1 MELYDILFSEVKK
14 MNDEVNMIERW
25 QCARLK
31 NKLGCRRGVHLTGV
45 RQSGKSTLAGML
57 ELEKARRYTFDDRG
71 IRTVAAQDPHGFV
84 KRAAG
89 ETLIIDEVQKAPE
102 ILDAIKIAV
111 DENSEKGQYL
121 LTGSSNLLFAKAVN
135 DSLAG
140 RLGKIRLRPC
150 SYGEIQGKPPTF
162 LDWAFDGAFPPV
174 FDDID
179 KRGIISLAFVGGYPE
194 PMQFDERDRR
204 DWFREYMED
213 ILGKDIGDVTEVRK
227 IDVLKSMAEWLF
239 AHSAQFFSIDELSA
253 KSGVTKVT
261 VQNYLSA
268 LRALYLFDSVPAW
281 SKSDYALLGKRPKWI
296 AGDTGLMAGLL
307 GWNQE
312 AVYLDES
319 KNGKF
324 IESWV
329 YEQLAAIAEATGEY
343 EISHY
348 RDGNKREIDFMVERT
363 DGSLLGI
370 EVKAGGIGKGD
381 FRHLEWFAD
390 NLAKGSFKG
399 IVLYSGKDVL
409 HFGKNMTAVPLCALG
424 G

>member
-1 MELYDILFSEVKK
+1 
-14 MNDEVNMIERW
+14 MIKRW
-25 QCARLK
+25 QYERLK
-31 NKLGCRRGVHLTGV
+31 HKLEYRRGVHLTGV

-57 ELEKARRYTFDDRG
+57 VLEKSRRYTFDNQG

-84 KRAAG
+84 KRTSG
-89 ETLIIDEVQKAPE
+89 ETLVIDEVQKVPE

-111 DENSEKGQYL
+111 DENTEKGQYL

-140 RLGKIRLRPC
+140 RFGKIRLRPC
-150 SYGEIQGKPPTF
+150 SYGEIRENQPTF
-162 LDWAFDGAFPPV
+162 LDWAFDGGFPSV

-179 KRGIISLAFVGGYPE
+179 KRGIISLAFAGGYPE
-194 PMQFDERDRR
+194 PMQFAEQDRR
-204 DWFREYMED
+204 DWFREYMDD
-213 ILGKDIGDVTEVRK
+213 ILGKDVRDVTEVRK
-227 IDVLKSMAEWLF
+227 IEILKSMAEWLF
-239 AHSAQFFSIDELSA
+239 AHSAQFFSIDELAA
-253 KSGVTKVT
+253 KSGVSKVT
-261 VQNYLSA
+261 VQNYLGA

-281 SKSDYALLGKRPKWI
+281 AKSDYALLGKRPKWI
-296 AGDTGLMAGLL
+296 AGDTGLMANLL

-312 AVYLDES
+312 TVYLDET

-329 YEQLAAIAEATGEY
+329 YEQLAAIAEASGEY
-343 EISHY
+343 AISHY
-348 RDGNKREIDFMVERT
+348 RDGNRREIDFMVERS
-363 DGSLLGI
+363 DGSLVGI

-381 FRHLEWFAD
+381 FKHLQWFAD
-390 NLAKGSFKG
+390 NLAKGSFRG

-409 HFGKNMTAVPLCALG
+409 HYGENMTAVPLCALG